1 MSDTVLLEIQSSVAY
16 VTLNRPELHNAFNQE
31 MIAALGACFTE
42 LADRADIGV
51 VVLKAA
57 GKSFSAGADMN
68 WMKASAQ
75 YSEEENHQDALNLA
89 RMLKS
94 LFDLPQFS
102 IALVQGAA
110 MGGGMGLVS
119 CCDLVIA
126 EENTKFALSEVK
138 LGLIPATIAP
148 YVMRAIGQRQ
158 ARRYFQSGEFI
169 PAARAQS
176 IGLIHEIVSGQD
188 QFAIALAETLTIVG
202 KNGTEAMRAAKTL
215 ATEIS
220 ADDAINE
227 ALLDNTARRIAK
239 TRSGAEAQ
247 EGLSAFLEKRKPSW
261 IKT

>member
-1 MSDTVLLEIQSSVAY
+1 MSDTVILDIENRVAY
-16 VTLNRPELHNAFNQE
+16 VTLNRPELHNAFNQQ
-31 MIAALGACFTE
+31 MIAALAECFTA
-42 LADRADIGV
+42 LADRADIDI

-68 WMKASAQ
+68 WMKAAAQ
-75 YSEEENHQDALNLA
+75 YSEEENHHDALNLA

-169 PAARAQS
+169 PALRAQS
-176 IGLIHEIVSGQD
+176 IGLIHEVVSGQD
-188 QFAIALAETLTIVG
+188 QLAVALNNTLSVVR
-202 KNGTEAMRAAKTL
+202 KNGSGAMRAAKVL

-220 ADDAINE
+220 ADGEIDD

-239 TRSGAEAQ
+239 IRSGAEAQ

-261 IKT
+261 IKA

>member
-1 MSDTVLLEIQSSVAY
+1 MSDTVILDIENRVAY
-16 VTLNRPELHNAFNQE
+16 VTLNRPELHNAFNQQ
-31 MIAALGACFTE
+31 MIAALAECFTA
-42 LADRADIGV
+42 LADRADIDI

-68 WMKASAQ
+68 WMKAAAQ
-75 YSEEENHQDALNLA
+75 YSEEENHHDALNLA

-102 IALVQGAA
+102 IALVQG
-110 MGGGMGLVS
+110 
-119 CCDLVIA
+119 DLVIA

-169 PAARAQS
+169 PALRAQS
-176 IGLIHEIVSGQD
+176 IGLIHEVVSGQD
-188 QFAIALAETLTIVG
+188 QLAVALNNTLSVVR
-202 KNGTEAMRAAKTL
+202 KNGSGAMRAAKVL

-220 ADDAINE
+220 ADGEIDD

-239 TRSGAEAQ
+239 IRSGAEAQ

-261 IKT
+261 IKA